1 MSFICEREQQ
11 WNFPSSVAKRWS
23 FHGMPI
29 SYVRV
34 PASNSRQCLM
44 ERRSYTVEVNTSSR
58 KSAASFCHGKLLVPS
73 ASSFSRRVRKRAMSR
88 SLFASPH
95 GGMTGVFSPTQWWK
109 YCLEFARDWLHHSP
123 HAEKFRIEGG
133 VCYSEEDFIA
143 YLNQYVFPE
152 ERSVPVKNLGRMNLG
167 EDLPEEYRGCP
178 CFHF

>member
-1 MSFICEREQQ
+1 
-11 WNFPSSVAKRWS
+11 
-23 FHGMPI
+23 
-29 SYVRV
+29 
-34 PASNSRQCLM
+34 
-44 ERRSYTVEVNTSSR
+44 
-58 KSAASFCHGKLLVPS
+58 
-73 ASSFSRRVRKRAMSR
+73 MSR

-178 CFHF
+178 GFHF